1 MIHRV
6 TIDHR
11 ALMVLKIYTEV
22 YTALMNGDSVKIPSQ
37 REVVEI
43 IKQDGLDMP
52 QKLRKNN
59 PIGSGTSART
69 KIVRAESKLKD
80 AGLIERRGNTP
91 VVVSVIGRR
100 VIKAMAD
107 AQPDA
112 TRWPNYIVVEPG
124 FDCTLYHLKPN
135 DPAVI
140 PLESPAILPVFNNGG
155 EDEEE

>member
-1 MIHRV
+1 M
-6 TIDHR
+6 TKIDHR

-22 YTALMNGDSVKIPSQ
+22 YAALMNGDPVKIPSQ

-43 IKQDGLDMP
+43 IKRDGLDVPM
-52 QKLRKNN
+52 KLRKNN
-59 PIGSGTSART
+59 PIGTGTSART

-91 VVVSVIGRR
+91 VIVTTIGRR
-100 VIKAMAD
+100 VIKAISD

-112 TRWPNYIVVEPG
+112 AQWPNYIVVKPG
-124 FDCTLYHLKPN
+124 LDCTLYHLNPR

-140 PLESPAILPVFNNGG
+140 PLESPVILPAFSANGG
-155 EDEEE
+155 DEEE